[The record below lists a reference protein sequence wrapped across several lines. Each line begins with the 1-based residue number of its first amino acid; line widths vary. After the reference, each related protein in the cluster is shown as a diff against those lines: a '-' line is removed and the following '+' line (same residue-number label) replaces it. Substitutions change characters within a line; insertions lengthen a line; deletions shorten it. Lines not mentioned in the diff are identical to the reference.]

1 MARPKSEDKKQA
13 LLEAATAAFAQ
24 SGIAASTSAI
34 ARSAG
39 VAEGTL
45 FRYFATKDELLNE
58 LYLAIKLRLVRTMIA
73 GLDPDEK
80 RPKENARNIW
90 NSYIDWGV
98 RNPMEH
104 KAIRRMALSERITD
118 ETRRQVKESFPELNE
133 MCQLSVKEIFLSEAY
148 RAFGDALFLSLAE
161 TTIEFASHDPQ
172 RAREIIALGVA
183 YFISALYAPRLIARY
198 SMGRILLTGL
208 AVQIAG
214 LLLLCATFSRFGV
227 ATSALTLVPAT
238 ALIGYGQALIVNSFY
253 RIGMRD
259 ISASDAGAGSAI
271 LSTLQQ
277 ATLGLGPAIL
287 GSLFLALARRGGG
300 NYPQALIDFLLVE
313 VAMMLLLGAIALWL
327 RHHLNRQP
335 ATVAS

>member
-161 TTIEFASHDPQ
+161 TTIRSAPGRLSP
-172 RAREIIALGVA
+172 
-183 YFISALYAPRLIARY
+183 SALKPC
-198 SMGRILLTGL
+198 GTP
-208 AVQIAG
+208 
-214 LLLLCATFSRFGV
+214 C
-227 ATSALTLVPAT
+227 
-238 ALIGYGQALIVNSFY
+238 
-253 RIGMRD
+253 MRRTPN
-259 ISASDAGAGSAI
+259 DAGNTAS
-271 LSTLQQ
+271 LRSPYRPDLPVYRTL
-277 ATLGLGPAIL
+277 
-287 GSLFLALARRGGG
+287 LALWARVRR
-300 NYPQALIDFLLVE
+300 V
-313 VAMMLLLGAIALWL
+313 
-327 RHHLNRQP
+327 
-335 ATVAS
+335 

>member
-133 MCQLSVKEIFLSEAY
+133 MCQLSVKETFLSEAN
-148 RAFGDALFLSLAE
+148 RAFGDALFLSL
-161 TTIEFASHDPQ
+161 
-172 RAREIIALGVA
+172 
-183 YFISALYAPRLIARY
+183 
-198 SMGRILLTGL
+198 GL
-208 AVQIAG
+208 
-214 LLLLCATFSRFGV
+214 C
-227 ATSALTLVPAT
+227 
-238 ALIGYGQALIVNSFY
+238 
-253 RIGMRD
+253 
-259 ISASDAGAGSAI
+259 
-271 LSTLQQ
+271 
-277 ATLGLGPAIL
+277 
-287 GSLFLALARRGGG
+287 
-300 NYPQALIDFLLVE
+300 
-313 VAMMLLLGAIALWL
+313 
-327 RHHLNRQP
+327 
-335 ATVAS
+335 

>member
-98 RNPMEH
+98 R
-104 KAIRRMALSERITD
+104 
-118 ETRRQVKESFPELNE
+118 
-133 MCQLSVKEIFLSEAY
+133 IFLRPAAQL
-148 RAFGDALFLSLAE
+148 RTGCLQPGAG
-161 TTIEFASHDPQ
+161 HRPQ
-172 RAREIIALGVA
+172 PPADHPP
-183 YFISALYAPRLIARY
+183 LYVE
-198 SMGRILLTGL
+198 SRIL
-208 AVQIAG
+208 I
-214 LLLLCATFSRFGV
+214 R
-227 ATSALTLVPAT
+227 
-238 ALIGYGQALIVNSFY
+238 
-253 RIGMRD
+253 
-259 ISASDAGAGSAI
+259 
-271 LSTLQQ
+271 
-277 ATLGLGPAIL
+277 
-287 GSLFLALARRGGG
+287 
-300 NYPQALIDFLLVE
+300 
-313 VAMMLLLGAIALWL
+313 
-327 RHHLNRQP
+327 
-335 ATVAS
+335 

>member
-172 RAREIIALGVA
+172 RAREISP
-183 YFISALYAPRLIARY
+183 SALKPC
-198 SMGRILLTGL
+198 GTP
-208 AVQIAG
+208 
-214 LLLLCATFSRFGV
+214 C
-227 ATSALTLVPAT
+227 
-238 ALIGYGQALIVNSFY
+238 
-253 RIGMRD
+253 MRRTPN
-259 ISASDAGAGSAI
+259 DAGNTA
-271 LSTLQQ
+271 
-277 ATLGLGPAIL
+277 
-287 GSLFLALARRGGG
+287 SLRSPYRPDLPVYRALLALWARVRR
-300 NYPQALIDFLLVE
+300 V
-313 VAMMLLLGAIALWL
+313 
-327 RHHLNRQP
+327 
-335 ATVAS
+335 

>member
-58 LYLAIKLRLVRTMIA
+58 LYLAIKLRLVRTMIP

-104 KAIRRMALSERITD
+104 KAIRRMAPSPT
-118 ETRRQVKESFPELNE
+118 KP
-133 MCQLSVKEIFLSEAY
+133 A
-148 RAFGDALFLSLAE
+148 
-161 TTIEFASHDPQ
+161 
-172 RAREIIALGVA
+172 AR
-183 YFISALYAPRLIARY
+183 
-198 SMGRILLTGL
+198 
-208 AVQIAG
+208 
-214 LLLLCATFSRFGV
+214 
-227 ATSALTLVPAT
+227 
-238 ALIGYGQALIVNSFY
+238 
-253 RIGMRD
+253 
-259 ISASDAGAGSAI
+259 
-271 LSTLQQ
+271 
-277 ATLGLGPAIL
+277 
-287 GSLFLALARRGGG
+287 
-300 NYPQALIDFLLVE
+300 
-313 VAMMLLLGAIALWL
+313 
-327 RHHLNRQP
+327 
-335 ATVAS
+335 